1 MNGPGPALY
10 MDASA
15 LVKLSR
21 PEPESLDLMAAVN
34 ERSGVLTSSVI
45 SEVELIRAI
54 RRSSPDRV
62 PAAQALLDRLVLL
75 PLTSSIRA
83 RAQRLSPDNVRSLDA
98 IHIGTGLEIAGDLD
112 MVVTYDRRMIRTCSD
127 LDLPV
132 ISPGFDSSA

>member
-1 MNGPGPALY
+1 

-112 MVVTYDRRMIRTCSD
+112 AVVTYDRRMIRTCSD

>member
-1 MNGPGPALY
+1 MNEPGPALY

-112 MVVTYDRRMIRTCSD
+112 AVVTYDRRMIRTCSD